1 MDDFPQATAADLFQA
16 VVTQHSDCRDPEQR
30 RGFGSGALKVNGK
43 IFCGLEGWAH
53 AAQTPAVRVDALIVS
68 LEAERFST
76 GPNREKREWVLV
88 QSSMPERWIALSDE
102 AKAFVSRRS

>member
-1 MDDFPQATAADLFQA
+1 ML
-16 VVTQHSDCRDPEQR
+16 
-30 RGFGSGALKVNGK
+30 LK
-43 IFCGLEGWAH
+43 L
-53 AAQTPAVRVDALIVS
+53 PAVRVDALIVS